1 MGATLKDVS
10 YSVKQNGI
18 MVNLDYTEPIDDDDI
33 IGWKSDRGWVYL
45 TLLGVRAPKGKKPQ
59 EDFSGEVRKI
69 VIDDFDES
77 TQLAILIRKPI
88 LGYDI
93 INSKTSPSTIV
104 FIHTEMK
111 KSEVATL
118 KEYIKEK
125 GTSVFNVAQSSGFP
139 KYNTNFKNAFDE
151 ARKEL
156 GPNAIFEYHGKLYTT
171 NHPGEKEAF
180 SKSVLTEKPKSLAS
194 KGENNTPTVNDILYL
209 GSENIPLE
217 ETYVDIDTGDTLT
230 EEIAHSL
237 TVDYAPE
244 KPKDKKDDGWFSGLF
259 PAKKNIEQDSP
270 LSRLTTKKDTLI
282 IKEKPI
288 LVESLSKKSKTKR
301 WSNFFNFLKK
311 RKTDNDEIK
320 LQVVENDLNKVDSI
334 NKKNEILAQEQYKVL
349 QERYIPA
356 KDQNMII
363 ESIEE
368 SGFIESQT
376 QLSDTNIVS
385 TIDFEEL
392 TQSKSSEYQAW
403 QKTYVPDYPYS
414 ISDTVISQQY
424 YTSPTQAPD
433 TNVVQ
438 AWFNDESLISDEYDA
453 TRLQE
458 KYIPSKSEILT
469 FEQDDTYPY
478 ETLPQNTQAPDT
490 NVVQAWFNDES
501 LISDEYDATRLQ
513 EKYIPSKSE
522 ILTFE
527 QDDTYP
533 YETLPQNTQAPD
545 TNVVQAWFIDES
557 IIPDEYDV
565 TRLQKKYIPYEKN
578 NEVFNPIDDTFATES
593 SPQTPE
599 YTDPKIFDRRL
610 KTEFKNR
617 GAIKEYRSKKETPF
631 KVDSTE
637 SNTWL
642 SYFPLPE
649 DSIKQSLKWDFRN
662 EREVPRHMQNRRQS
676 LDYYE
681 QRDNQYQWRQ
691 KLSQTSPKSFP
702 KRKADPTFSYYH
714 NGGIRV
720 ESNLDGVPIYIDGKY
735 VGETPLN
742 RPVEVEPGWH
752 QVSGFTPIYTNLAF
766 KGGLQYV
773 GYSDSII
780 ENNELYGATTVYAES
795 GKLETVEL
803 RFNRMGD
810 TPKKWIEM
818 KGGVNIGLPMF
829 VFVMSMILYSM

>member
-125 GTSVFNVAQSSGFP
+125 GTSVFNVAKSSGFP

-180 SKSVLTEKPKSLAS
+180 SKSVLTEKPKSLLG
-194 KGENNTPTVNDILYL
+194 KGENNTPTINDILNL
-209 GSENIPLE
+209 TSENTPVE
-217 ETYVDIDTGDTLT
+217 EAYVDVDTGDTLT

-237 TVDYAPE
+237 TVDYVPE
-244 KPKDKKDDGWFSGLF
+244 KSEDKKDDSWFSGLF
-259 PAKKNIEQDSP
+259 PAKKYIEQDSP
-270 LSRLTTKKDTLI
+270 SSSQTTKKDTLI

-288 LVESLSKKSKTKR
+288 LVESRSKKSKR

-320 LQVVENDLNKVDSI
+320 LEIVENDLNKADSI
-334 NKKNEILAQEQYKVL
+334 NKRNEILAQEQYRLL

-356 KDQNMII
+356 KEQNMIL
-363 ESIEE
+363 ESIDE

-392 TQSKSSEYQAW
+392 TQSRSSEYQAW

-414 ISDTVISQQY
+414 VSDTAISQQY

-453 TRLQE
+453 TRLQ
-458 KYIPSKSEILT
+458 K
-469 FEQDDTYPY
+469 
-478 ETLPQNTQAPDT
+478 
-490 NVVQAWFNDES
+490 
-501 LISDEYDATRLQ
+501 
-513 EKYIPSKSE
+513 KYIPSKSE

-565 TRLQKKYIPYEKN
+565 TRLQKKYIPSEKN
-578 NEVFNPIDDTFATES
+578 NEVFNPTDDIFATES

-599 YTDPKIFDRRL
+599 YTDPQIFDRRL

-617 GAIKEYRSKKETPF
+617 GAIKEYKSKKETPF

-681 QRDNQYQWRQ
+681 QRDNQYQWRE

-742 RPVEVEPGWH
+742 RPIEVEPGWH
-752 QVSGFTPIYTNLAF
+752 QVSGFTPIYTNLAS

-773 GYSDSII
+773 GYGDSII

-803 RFNRMGD
+803 RFNKMGD

-818 KGGVNIGLPMF
+818 QGGMNIGLPMF